1 MNIFVYELRNTTN
14 IQIVSAKESNC
25 GKVGSQSNL
34 RYTTTRVTVVTLA
47 HNQTYGIPQLD

>member
-34 RYTTTRVTVVTLA
+34 RYTTIMS
-47 HNQTYGIPQLD
+47 QTKKLNNATNN